1 MNDETK
7 YRVFK
12 RTAWRRERGQW
23 VPFATRGTTIRRGL
37 TLAEARQ
44 LCAQGPA
51 NMARDAGKE
60 YRGLAFYEFTAEGG

>member
-1 MNDETK
+1 MDNETK

-12 RTAWRRERGQW
+12 RKAWKRIDGKW
-23 VPFATRGTTIRRGL
+23 VPFATKGQTIRAGL
-37 TLAEARQ
+37 TLEEARQ

-60 YRGLAFYEFTAEGG
+60 YRGLPFYELTQEGR